1 MNNRYIIHKLGFVN
15 FWYYDFEEF
24 LLSDGK
30 LLLRGSNGSG
40 KSVTMQS
47 FIPLLLDGNKS
58 PYRLDPFGTNART
71 ISGYL
76 LDDENTERT
85 GYLYM
90 EFKRRDSEHFITLG
104 MGIKAQQNQPAKSW
118 YFILHDGRRI
128 NKDLFLYRD
137 AGQKIPL
144 TKMQLKNELGD
155 ANFYTESQRAYM
167 AKVNEYLFGFDDMD
181 SYEELLNLLISIRS
195 PKLSKDFKP
204 TEIYKILTDSLKV
217 LSEDDLRPVS
227 EALENMDSLKDSLE
241 ENQAALKATKNIKY
255 HYDKYN
261 QYTLREKANYFIQGQ
276 NALDETIRK
285 LKTQN
290 QTKANQQQSLLKIT
304 RELETLNTELNQAN
318 ATYEN
323 LISGEGFRLK
333 QDEKEIENLIENYQ
347 QDKAKKEHSLST
359 KKSTLFQTEK
369 KLRDLTDEMDANERK
384 LNSLLS
390 DIDQTS
396 KEVSFEAGRSI
407 GRDDLLGVE
416 ILLKAY
422 DKKIK
427 EALGK
432 LSDLEHHEKIMDEK
446 ERINDTLRADR
457 EKAFK
462 DLHRSEEL
470 FSSEKENY
478 KVSITSLASKN
489 KEWVLQPQERTQ
501 LFSVLEALEKPA
513 QLPTVQERLSQGF
526 SLLQHTLNGSIFNVQ
541 DKIMKLEEKKL
552 EINEDITKLQNEKDP
567 EPERSEGV
575 VRNRERLQELGIP
588 FIPLY
593 KAMDFEKTVSDK
605 TRDAVES
612 ALYEMGLLDAL
623 IIEDKHRAQALDFPE
638 GTQDRYLFSN
648 PNIMSYNLSS
658 LLKIDASVDN
668 DDLKKSM
675 DEILQSIFL
684 EGFHDTYLD
693 ENAHFN
699 LGILRGKAD
708 AQRKHIFIG
717 EAARKRHKE
726 ERILQYKEEIR
737 LIDEEILQLNSDKNG
752 LELRMNTLIREYEC
766 RPSLADIES
775 GLSLIQEAIRDLKN
789 FEESIRQGEDEFFT
803 LKEQHKEMK
812 LEVFHLIK
820 EIDLPKTSMAY
831 SDAKEKIDDLKDI
844 IRDSISLNHTYINQG
859 ENKTNLE
866 EQLLIL
872 EEEVEEFSEEIYKIQ
887 TNINQAKVKL
897 YGIKEA
903 LSKSNIAEIEAE
915 IQRCIDIKNINP
927 PKIRDFNIKVGGL
940 TESISSLEKE
950 IEVTQENISSQEN
963 NIEVLESIFLEEYQ
977 LGYVFQEDVSSP
989 LKLAKNMLDSLPQE
1003 KNLSRDMVT
1012 KRLIDS
1018 FNQNSADLREYNLQ
1032 LKNILT
1038 ESEIDPPKGVT
1049 RERWDV
1055 QCKIQGISTGFIQ
1068 LMDSIQATVDEQKL
1082 LISTEERHIFEEVLM
1097 NTVSEKIRA
1106 KILQSK
1112 DWIEKI
1118 NRIMGGM
1125 NTTSTLKL
1133 SLTWIPNKAEEEGQL
1148 NVVDII
1154 DILEKRD
1161 RNTEE
1166 SLKKLAGHFILKV
1179 KETLRTYEGTGEARN
1194 YHSIIKEVLDY
1205 RKWYQFKLHFTMENE
1220 RKKELTNNEF
1230 FKFSGGEKAMSMYIP
1245 LFSALYAR
1253 YLKAN
1258 KDCPRII
1265 TMDEAFAGVDEE
1277 NIRDMFKL
1285 LKQLD
1290 LDYILNSQILW
1301 GTYDTVDNLAI
1312 SELIRENNEKMVT
1325 VIRYHWNGQ
1334 EKVLVDE

>member
-1 MNNRYIIHKLGFVN
+1 
-15 FWYYDFEEF
+15 
-24 LLSDGK
+24 
-30 LLLRGSNGSG
+30 
-40 KSVTMQS
+40 
-47 FIPLLLDGNKS
+47 
-58 PYRLDPFGTNART
+58 
-71 ISGYL
+71 
-76 LDDENTERT
+76 
-85 GYLYM
+85 
-90 EFKRRDSEHFITLG
+90 
-104 MGIKAQQNQPAKSW
+104 
-118 YFILHDGRRI
+118 
-128 NKDLFLYRD
+128 
-137 AGQKIPL
+137 
-144 TKMQLKNELGD
+144 
-155 ANFYTESQRAYM
+155 
-167 AKVNEYLFGFDDMD
+167 
-181 SYEELLNLLISIRS
+181 
-195 PKLSKDFKP
+195 
-204 TEIYKILTDSLKV
+204 EIYKILTDSLKV
-217 LSEDDLRPVS
+217 LSEDDLLAVS
-227 EALENMDSLKDSLE
+227 EAFENMDSLKDGLE
-241 ENQAALKATKNIKY
+241 QNQAALKATKNIKY

-261 QYTLREKANYFIQGQ
+261 QHTLSEKANYFIQGQ
-276 NALDETIRK
+276 RVLDESIRK
-285 LKTQN
+285 LKTQDE
-290 QTKANQQQSLLKIT
+290 TKADQHQSLLEIT
-304 RELETLNTELNQAN
+304 NELETLTTELNHAN

-333 QDEKEIENLIENYQ
+333 LEEKELENRIDSYL
-347 QDKAKKEHSLST
+347 QDKVKKEHSLST
-359 KKSTLFQTEK
+359 KKSNLFQTEK
-369 KLRDLTDEMDANERK
+369 KLRDLSEDMVANDSD
-384 LNSLLS
+384 LNSLLR
-390 DIDQTS
+390 DIDHNSQ
-396 KEVSFEAGRSI
+396 EISFEAGRSI
-407 GRDDLLGVE
+407 VRDDLLGIE
-416 ILLKAY
+416 ILLKSY

-427 EALGK
+427 EALTK
-432 LSDLEHHEKIMDEK
+432 LTALEHHEKIMEEK
-446 ERINDTLRADR
+446 ERINDSLRADR
-457 EKAFK
+457 EKASK

-501 LFSVLEALEKPA
+501 LFSDLEALEKPI
-513 QLPTVQERLSQGF
+513 QLHTVQEKLSQSF
-526 SLLQHTLNGSIFNVQ
+526 SLLQHTLNGSLLNVQ
-541 DKIMKLEEKKL
+541 DHMVKLEEIKT
-552 EINEDITKLQNEKDP
+552 EIKGKIINLQDQNDK
-567 EPERSEGV
+567 EPSRSEGV
-575 VRNRERLQELGIP
+575 IRNRIRLQELGIP
-588 FIPLY
+588 FMPLY
-593 KAMDFEKTVSDK
+593 KAIDFERTVSDR
-605 TRDAVES
+605 TRDAVEA
-612 ALYEMGLLDAL
+612 ALHEMGLLDAL
-623 IIEDKHRAQALDFPE
+623 IIEDKHRDVALDFPK
-638 GTQDRYLFSN
+638 GTEDRYLFSN

-658 LLKIDASVDN
+658 LLKIDASLEIN
-668 DDLKKSM
+668 DLKKSM

-684 EGFHDTYLD
+684 EGSHDTYLD

-699 LGILRGKAD
+699 LGILRGKANAD
-708 AQRKHIFIG
+708 RKHIFIG
-717 EAARKRHKE
+717 EAARRRHKE
-726 ERILQYKEEIR
+726 ELILKHKEEIS
-737 LIDEEILQLNSDKNG
+737 LIDEEILQLNSDKTR
-752 LELRMNTLIREYEC
+752 LELRMNALLREYQS
-766 RPSLADIES
+766 RPSLDDMES
-775 GLSLIQEAIRDLKN
+775 GLLLIHETIRILQNLEDLIK
-789 FEESIRQGEDEFFT
+789 RGEDEFFS
-803 LKEQHKEMK
+803 LKEQHKDMK

-820 EIDLPKTSMAY
+820 EIDLPKTSIAY
-831 SDAKEKIDDLKDI
+831 TDAILKIDDLKDI
-844 IRDSISLNHTYINQG
+844 IRDSISLNHTCTIQK
-859 ENKTNLE
+859 EHKINLE

-872 EEEVEEFSEEIYKIQ
+872 KEEVEDFSEEIHKIQ
-887 TNINQAKVKL
+887 TIINQIKVQL
-897 YGIKEA
+897 HGIKEA
-903 LSKSNIAEIEAE
+903 LSKTNIDEIEAE
-915 IQRCIDIKNINP
+915 VQRCINIKNINP
-927 PKIRDFNIKVGGL
+927 NKITNYNIKVGGL
-940 TESISSLEKE
+940 NESILSLKKE
-950 IEVTQENISSQEN
+950 IEATKVTISSQEN
-963 NIEVLESIFLEEYQ
+963 ILEVLELIFLEEYQ
-977 LGYVFQEDVSSP
+977 LGYVFQEDTSSP

-1038 ESEIDPPKGVT
+1038 ESEIDIPKGVT

-1055 QCKIQGISTGFIQ
+1055 QCKIQGISSGFIQ
-1068 LMDSIQATVDEQKL
+1068 LMDSIQATVEEQKL

-1118 NRIMGGM
+1118 NTIMGGM

-1133 SLTWIPNKAEEEGQL
+1133 SLTWSPNKAEEEGQL

-1166 SLKKLAGHFILKV
+1166 SLKKLASHFILKV
-1179 KETLRTYEGTGEARN
+1179 KETLRSYEGTGEARN

-1205 RKWYQFKLHFTMENE
+1205 RKWYQFKLYFTMENE

-1265 TMDEAFAGVDEE
+1265 TMDEAFAGVDED